1 MQDKLFNNTP
11 TQLMEDGYYS
21 TYVNTSFEE
30 ESASGK
36 SSMRVATKLLT
47 NRTILLTGE
56 VNDAMNFM
64 FQMDMLH
71 LVSESHDDIK
81 IILNS
86 PGGMV
91 GEGLPI
97 VDTILR
103 CQEMGIN
110 VDIYCIGI
118 AASMGSVI
126 LASGAKGHRFILPH
140 AKVMIHNPYVGSGVG
155 GTASS
160 IQKTVE
166 SLQKTQRTVNTLL
179 AKFTGKTLKQVE
191 KATSFDNT
199 MTAEEAIE
207 FGLVDEIKCLF

>member
-1 MQDKLFNNTP
+1 MQKELLNSMP
-11 TQLMEDGYYS
+11 VHLMEEGYYN
-21 TYVNTSFEE
+21 TYVNTTYEQ
-30 ESASGK
+30 ESSSGK
-36 SSMRVATKLLT
+36 TQMKVATRLLT

-56 VNDAMNFM
+56 VNDTMNLL
-64 FQMDMLH
+64 FQMDMMH
-71 LVSESHDDIK
+71 LVSESHEDIR

-103 CQEMGIN
+103 CQDMGIN

-140 AKVMIHNPYVGSGVG
+140 AKVMIHNPYIGSGIG

-166 SLQKTQRTVNTLL
+166 ALQNTQKTVNSLL
-179 AKFTGKTLKQVE
+179 AEFTGKTLKQIE